1 LQFFRNK
8 CIFVKK
14 SKMDFPILMADVINS
29 GKKDPSLLARQLKE
43 IVTIINSEKSKN
55 LISPLTIT
63 LGDEFQGLTN
73 TMENGIKT
81 IFDLEEKILDKQ
93 YDFKLRYV
101 LVYGKIDTAINN
113 KIAYEMLG
121 EGLTKARK
129 DINSLKNKDSRFLI
143 RLNKNEEKKEQ
154 CLNKA
159 FLIYQNFVDSWK
171 EKDLEIVKEFLLHED
186 YKIVAQNV
194 NINQSNAWRRKK
206 SLNIPEYK
214 DIKEII
220 LFILNSNY
228 EL

>member
-1 LQFFRNK
+1 
-8 CIFVKK
+8 
-14 SKMDFPILMADVINS
+14 
-29 GKKDPSLLARQLKE
+29 
-43 IVTIINSEKSKN
+43 

-81 IFDLEEKILDKQ
+81 IFDVEEIIIDKQ

-101 LVYGKIDTAINN
+101 LAYGKIDTAINN

-129 DINSLKNKDSRFLI
+129 DLNSLKNKDPRFLI
-143 RLNKNEEKKEQ
+143 RLSKYEEKKEQ
-154 CLNKA
+154 FLNKA

-206 SLNIPEYK
+206 SLNIQEYK
-214 DIKEII
+214 NIKEII
-220 LFILNSNY
+220 LFILNSKY